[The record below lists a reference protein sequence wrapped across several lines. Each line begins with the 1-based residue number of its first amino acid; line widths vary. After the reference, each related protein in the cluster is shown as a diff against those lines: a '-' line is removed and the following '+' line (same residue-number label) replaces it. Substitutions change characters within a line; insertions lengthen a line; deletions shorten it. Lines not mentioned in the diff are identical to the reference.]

1 MNIIEKTKEI
11 GNEIEET
18 LEKGYEKG
26 KEVLSNVA
34 SHLPFTNLAQKSN
47 GDFHIEIDMPGV
59 KKEDIDV
66 KITDNILTVC
76 GERKMKKEVK
86 KKDYYRMESSFG
98 RIERSFSLPKG
109 IVQDKINAKY
119 KNGRLVID
127 LEREKSLKPKAI
139 EVK

>member
-18 LEKGYEKG
+18 LEKGYEKS

-34 SHLPFTNLAQKSN
+34 SHLPFANLAQKSN

-109 IVQDKINAKY
+109 IDQDKINAKY